1 MIADF
6 SVAKQPGQQG
16 QGMLGKGRVNEG
28 LLSFQGFNRATARF
42 SVVVEIQVHDLGKE
56 LRRRPQAE
64 FCLAIP
70 LVQWLTKD
78 ELPAI
83 CIVAQIKP
91 VRNSAAVANRIANR
105 SPCSPRIHAPD
116 HNMSAEIIT

>member
-1 MIADF
+1 
-6 SVAKQPGQQG
+6 
-16 QGMLGKGRVNEG
+16 MLREGRVNKRF
-28 LLSFQGFNRATARF
+28 LALQSLSGATARF

-64 FCLAIP
+64 FCPAIP

-91 VRNSAAVANRIANR
+91 VRNRARIPNRITDD
-105 SPCSPRIHAPD
+105 SPRCPRIHAPD
-116 HNMSAEIIT
+116 HNVSAEIIT